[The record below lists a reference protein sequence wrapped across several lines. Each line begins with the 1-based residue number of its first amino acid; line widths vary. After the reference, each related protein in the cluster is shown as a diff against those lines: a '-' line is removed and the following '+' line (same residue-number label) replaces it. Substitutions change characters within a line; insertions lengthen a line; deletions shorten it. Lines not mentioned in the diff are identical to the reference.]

1 MARIHRWRRAGGAGV
16 LLALGVAG
24 AGLPRPASAAAE
36 APIVQVVVYGDRAQ
50 VTRSQGVSCAA
61 GVAEFS
67 GLPSTVQPESLAAEL
82 SGSGALLGLAHE
94 EEASGPRSEA
104 ESLQTE
110 LRALDQQLAACR
122 AQVASSQAVTRKL
135 VAYREHLARVWARQ
149 ATLARP
155 PLASWDAA
163 LDLVKSQALAASRRQ
178 REAERRARGLD
189 RAREALARDLA
200 RLEASRRRTTL
211 RVKVH
216 LRCTGRATVRLSYLV
231 PNATFR
237 LAYQARADLAR
248 GTVTLSTLA
257 LVQQGTGEVW
267 RGAELFVSTANLGRS
282 NLPPKLGRLRVSVT
296 EADETRKVLSRRTE
310 LREHLRSSVGD
321 GAEAAKTLG
330 GVGDKKRGGDGA
342 PRDAEPALALKLRAA
357 ERAEVPPD
365 GRQVAVLL
373 DRRSLKAELGL
384 ESVPKLY
391 PFVYRRLEL
400 HNPFPFP
407 MLAGT
412 VELYRGRAY
421 VGRTELPLRAPKEPF
436 ALSLGVEN
444 DVQVRRYVKREAH
457 EGPGTF
463 GGEQKLVH
471 HYRIE
476 VGNWSRRAVRLRV
489 RENLPV
495 PQVKE
500 LRVALDG
507 PTTPPSR
514 RNEKDGVLDWELSLR
529 PREKRVIDLAYTV
542 TLPRSYEVTG
552 Y

>member
-1 MARIHRWRRAGGAGV
+1 MARIHRWKRAGGAGV

-24 AGLPRPASAAAE
+24 AGLPRLARASAE

-67 GLPSTVQPESLAAEL
+67 GLPSTVQAESLAAEL

-178 REAERRARGLD
+178 REAERRVRGLD

-282 NLPPKLGRLRVSVT
+282 NLPPKLARLRVSVT

-310 LREHLRSSVGD
+310 VREHLRSSVSD
-321 GAEAAKTLG
+321 GP
-330 GVGDKKRGGDGA
+330 

-514 RNEKDGVLDWELSLR
+514 RNDKDGVLDWELSLR